1 MNLLIFRTD
10 IKTKK
15 KVKAMRPLFNNHPSI
30 TNWSIDIADIDNVL
44 RIEAQGDLNEKD
56 IIHLVKIFG
65 FYCEVLAY

>member
-15 KVKAMRPLFNNHPSI
+15 RVKALRPLFNNHPSI

-44 RIEAQGDLNEKD
+44 RIEAQGDINEKD
-56 IIHLVKIFG
+56 TIHLVKIYG
-65 FYCEVLAY
+65 FHCEVLAY